1 MEVIGFYLSEHPT
14 RKLKLVF
21 QDLKVKNLSNL
32 TDQINKPTMLS
43 ESYIAVINEINERT
57 SKSGKRFCFFSL
69 ADDTAQID
77 AICFSEV
84 LESLNFDLK
93 KGKVYNF
100 KISTQVKDDNSRFII
115 NNIKDLHNKV
125 NLVQNYLVKLDTR
138 DLNIKKVNNFFKN
151 CEEGNSKL
159 SFIIK
164 FNDYEI
170 FVESKKKFDLDYDFL
185 NKASDIKG
193 ILINKDNK
201 NS

>member
-1 MEVIGFYLSEHPT
+1 
-14 RKLKLVF
+14 
-21 QDLKVKNLSNL
+21 VKNLSNL
-32 TDQINKPTMLS
+32 TDQINKPTILS

-57 SKSGKRFCFFSL
+57 SKNGKRFCFFSL

-100 KISTQVKDDNSRFII
+100 KISVQIKNDNSRFII
-115 NNIKDLHNKV
+115 NNIKDLN
-125 NLVQNYLVKLDTR
+125 NEINQVQNYLVKMDTK
-138 DLNIKKVNNFFKN
+138 DLNIKKVYNFFKN
-151 CEEGNSKL
+151 CDVGNSKL

-185 NKASDIKG
+185 NKVSNIKG

-201 NS
+201 IS